1 MNQITTMWAYGSLDE
16 RVERRRNLFNDPVW
30 QAFLEKCRPLMT
42 TQETRVLIPAPFFQE
57 RLKAIA
63 ALGRTP

>member
-1 MNQITTMWAYGSLDE
+1 
-16 RVERRRNLFNDPVW
+16 
-30 QAFLEKCRPLMT
+30 MT